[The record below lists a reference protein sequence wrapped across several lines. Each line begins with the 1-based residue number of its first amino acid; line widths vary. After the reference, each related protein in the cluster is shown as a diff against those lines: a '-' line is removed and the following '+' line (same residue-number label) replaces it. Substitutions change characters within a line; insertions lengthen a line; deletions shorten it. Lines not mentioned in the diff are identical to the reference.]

1 MNFKNFITSPMIPTQ
16 QILFFAQIAVSVIL
30 IILIA
35 VQQRG
40 TALGAGFGG
49 GGGGEFYSSRRGI
62 QKKIYYATIALAAL
76 FIILGILNILF

>member
-1 MNFKNFITSPMIPTQ
+1 MN
-16 QILFFAQIAVSVIL
+16 QILFYLQIAVSIVL

-40 TALGAGFGG
+40 AALGSAF

-62 QKKIYYATIALAAL
+62 QKNLYYATIAVAVFFIVLSLINL
-76 FIILGILNILF
+76 FS